1 MPPPRHTCRGCVLR
15 LSRRV
20 PNPRRLNPKKG
31 ASQLSRKLWLS
42 TVTVTI
48 ALLAV
53 FASASPAK
61 VSKGLA
67 QGGTLNVDLFTDVDY
82 TDPALDYLSTGW
94 EIEYSTCLKLMN
106 YPDANG
112 AKGSQLTPEAAAG
125 FPKVSSG
132 GKVYDFTVNAG
143 FTKFS
148 NGQAVT
154 AANFKA
160 AIDRDADPKMQSPSV
175 PFFSDIVG
183 SSKSPVSG
191 VKVNGKHLIITLTK
205 ASPDFLARMAMPFFC
220 AVPTNLA
227 HDPNG
232 VLAPASAGPYYISD
246 RVPNK
251 SITIKKNPNYKGK
264 RPHNV
269 NQINYT
275 VGNSLDAIYLRTQ
288 QGATDYAAG
297 GIPPASYAEA
307 AQKYGIN
314 KAQFWVK
321 PILSVSYLAFNH
333 DRPLFKGA
341 KGIALGK
348 AINYAIDRKALL
360 VQSGFLAGKRTDQV
374 LPPGIA
380 GFRDANLYPLKG
392 PDLATAK
399 KWMAKAGV
407 PGGTTVELYTSNRG
421 AAPLQAQIYQFNL
434 KQIGLNVNTHLFARA
449 VQIDKEGT
457 RGEPFDITSEGWIA
471 DYADPY
477 DFINVLLSGDNLHAS
492 NNNNVAY
499 FNDPKYNKAMKAA
512 SLMSGANRYSAYG
525 NLDVAMMKDN
535 PPWAARNNFNDRV
548 LLSSRVGCFTF
559 NATYSVDLAAL
570 CIK

>member
-1 MPPPRHTCRGCVLR
+1 MR
-15 LSRRV
+15 
-20 PNPRRLNPKKG
+20 
-31 ASQLSRKLWLS
+31 RKLWLS
-42 TVTVTI
+42 TVTVAI

-53 FASASPAK
+53 FASSAVAK
-61 VSKGLA
+61 SARTGA
-67 QGGTLNVDLFTDVDY
+67 TGGTLNVDLATDVDY

-112 AKGSQLTPEAAAG
+112 PKGSQLVPEAAAG
-125 FPKVSSG
+125 FPKVSNN
-132 GKVYDFTVNAG
+132 GKTYDFTVKAS

-148 NGQAVT
+148 NGQPVT

-160 AIDRDADPKMQSPSV
+160 AFDRDADPKMQSPAV

-183 SSKSPVSG
+183 SSTSPVSG
-191 VKVNGKHLIITLTK
+191 VKVRGSHLIITLTH
-205 ASPDFLARMAMPFFC
+205 AAPDFLARMAMPFFC

-232 VLAPASAGPYYISD
+232 VLNPPSAGPYYIAD

-251 SITIKKNPNYKGK
+251 SITIKKNPYYKGK

-269 NQINYT
+269 NEIDYN
-275 VGNSLDAIYLRTQ
+275 VGNSLDATYLRAQ

-314 KAQFWVK
+314 KGQFWVK
-321 PILSVSYLAFNH
+321 PQIGVQYLAFNH

-341 KGIALGK
+341 AGTALAK

-360 VQSGFLAGKRTDQV
+360 AQGGYLGGKRTDQI
-374 LPPGIA
+374 LPPGMA

-399 KWMAKAGV
+399 KWLAKSGV
-407 PGGTTVELYTSNRG
+407 KDGTTVELYTSNRG

-457 RGEPFDITSEGWIA
+457 RGEPFDVTTEGWIA

-477 DFINVLLSGDNLHAS
+477 DFINVLLCGCNLHDS

-499 FNDPKYNKAMKAA
+499 YNNPTFNKQMEAA
-512 SLMSGANRYSAYG
+512 SLLSGAKRYSTYG
-525 NLDVAMMKDN
+525 NLDIKMMSQD
-535 PPWAARNNFNDRV
+535 PPWAARSNFNDRI
-548 LLSSRVGCFTF
+548 LLSKRVGCFTY
-559 NATYSVDLAAL
+559 NSIYSVDLAGL
-570 CIK
+570 CLK

>member
-1 MPPPRHTCRGCVLR
+1 MR
-15 LSRRV
+15 
-20 PNPRRLNPKKG
+20 
-31 ASQLSRKLWLS
+31 RKLWLS
-42 TVTVTI
+42 TALVAV

-53 FASASPAK
+53 FAGGAAAK
-61 VSKGLA
+61 SGQAGAK
-67 QGGTLNVDLFTDVDY
+67 GGTLNVDLSTDVDY

-94 EIEYSTCLKLMN
+94 EIEYATCLKLVN

-112 AKGSQLTPEAAAG
+112 AKGAQLVPEAAVG
-125 FPKVSSG
+125 FPKVSNN
-132 GKVYDFTVNAG
+132 GKTYDFTVKVG

-148 NGQAVT
+148 NGQPVT

-160 AIDRDADPKMQSPSV
+160 AIDRDADPKMQSPAV

-183 SSKSPVSG
+183 SDKSPVSG
-191 VKVNGKHLIITLTK
+191 VKVKGSHLIINLTK
-205 ASPDFLARMAMPFFC
+205 AAPDFLARMAMPFFC
-220 AVPTNLA
+220 AVPTNLP

-232 VLAPASAGPYYISD
+232 VLAPPSAGPYYISD

-251 SITIKKNPNYKGK
+251 SITIKRNPYYKGK
-264 RPHNV
+264 RPNNV
-269 NQINYT
+269 TQINYNI
-275 VGNSLDAIYLRTQ
+275 GNSLDASYLRAQ

-314 KAQFWVK
+314 KGQFWVK
-321 PILSVSYLAFNH
+321 PQIGVTYLAFNH

-341 KGIALGK
+341 KGTALAK
-348 AINYAIDRKALL
+348 AINYAIDRKAMLA
-360 VQSGFLAGKRTDQV
+360 QGGYLAGKRTDQI
-374 LPPGIA
+374 LPPGMA

-399 KWMAKAGV
+399 KWAGKAGV
-407 PGGTTVELYTSNRG
+407 SSGTKVVYYTSNRG
-421 AAPLQAQIYQFNL
+421 SAPLVAQIVQFNL
-434 KQIGLNVNTHLFARA
+434 KQIGLDVSTNLFARA

-477 DFINVLLSGDNLHAS
+477 DFINVLLYGGNIHAS

-499 FNDPKYNKAMKAA
+499 FNDPKYNKAMVKA
-512 SLMSGANRYSAYG
+512 SLMSGAARYKAYG
-525 NLDVAMMKDN
+525 NLDVSMMKDN
-535 PPWAARNNFNDRV
+535 PPWAPRNNFNDRI
-548 LLSSRVGCFTF
+548 LLSGRVGCFTF
-559 NATYSVDLAAL
+559 NPTYSVDLAAL

>member
-1 MPPPRHTCRGCVLR
+1 M
-15 LSRRV
+15 S
-20 PNPRRLNPKKG
+20 
-31 ASQLSRKLWLS
+31 LSRKLWLS
-42 TVTVTI
+42 TVLVAI

-53 FASASPAK
+53 FAGGAAAK
-61 VSKGLA
+61 TGHAGA
-67 QGGTLNVDLFTDVDY
+67 QGGTLNVDISTDVDY

-94 EIEYSTCLKLMN
+94 EIEYATCLKLMN

-112 AKGSQLTPEAAAG
+112 PKGAQLVPEAAAG
-125 FPKVSSG
+125 FPKVSNSG
-132 GKVYDFTVNAG
+132 KTYDFTVNAG

-148 NGQAVT
+148 NGAPVT

-160 AIDRDADPKMQSPSV
+160 AFDRDADPKMQSPAV

-183 SSKSPVSG
+183 ASSSPVSG
-191 VKVNGKHLIITLTK
+191 VKVRGNHLIFNLTQ
-205 ASPDFLARMAMPFFC
+205 AAPDFLARTAMPFFC
-220 AVPTNLA
+220 AVPTNLP

-251 SITIKKNPNYKGK
+251 SITIKKNPFYKGK

-269 NQINYT
+269 TQMNYII
-275 VGNSLDAIYLRTQ
+275 GNSLDATYLRTQ

-307 AQKYGIN
+307 AQKYGVN
-314 KAQFWVK
+314 KSQFWVK
-321 PILSVSYLAFNH
+321 PQLGVTYLAMNH

-341 KGIALGK
+341 AGTALAK
-348 AINYAIDRKALL
+348 AVNYAIDRKAMLA
-360 VQSGFLAGKRTDQV
+360 QGGYLAGKRTDQV

-392 PDLATAK
+392 PDIATAK
-399 KWMAKAGV
+399 KWAAKAGV
-407 PGGTTVELYTSNRG
+407 KDGTTVEYYTSNRG
-421 AAPLQAQIYQFNL
+421 SAPLVAQIVQFNL
-434 KQIGLNVNTHLFARA
+434 KQIGLNVNSHLFARA

-477 DFINVLLSGDNLHAS
+477 DFINVLLCGCSLHDS

-499 FNDPKYNKAMKAA
+499 YNNATFNKQMKAA
-512 SLMSGANRYSAYG
+512 SLMSGAQRYSTYG
-525 NLDVAMMKDN
+525 ALDVHMMAQD
-535 PPWAARNNFNDRV
+535 PPWAARNNFNDRILV
-548 LLSSRVGCFTF
+548 SSRVGCFTY
-559 NATYSVDLAAL
+559 NSTYSVDLAAL
-570 CIK
+570 CLK

>member
-1 MPPPRHTCRGCVLR
+1 
-15 LSRRV
+15 
-20 PNPRRLNPKKG
+20 
-31 ASQLSRKLWLS
+31 LSRKLWLS
-42 TVTVTI
+42 TVTVVI

-53 FASASPAK
+53 FATSAVAK
-61 VSKGLA
+61 PGKTGAV
-67 QGGTLNVDLFTDVDY
+67 GGTLNVDISTDVDY

-94 EIEYSTCLKLMN
+94 EIEYATCLKLMN

-112 AKGSQLTPEAAAG
+112 PKGAQLVPEAAAG
-125 FPKVSSG
+125 FPKVSAA
-132 GKVYDFTVNAG
+132 GKVYDFDVKAS

-148 NGQAVT
+148 DGSPVT

-160 AIDRDADPKMQSPSV
+160 AIDRDADPKMQSPAV

-183 SSKSPVSG
+183 SDKSPVSG
-191 VKVNGKHLIITLTK
+191 VKVKGSHLVITLTK

-220 AVPTNLA
+220 AVPTNLS

-232 VLAPASAGPYYISD
+232 VLSPASAGPYYISD

-275 VGNSLDAIYLRTQ
+275 VGNSLDATYLRTQ

-307 AQKYGIN
+307 AQKFGIN
-314 KAQFWVK
+314 KGQFWVK
-321 PILSVSYLAFNH
+321 PQIGVSYFAFNH

-341 KGIALGK
+341 AGTALAK
-348 AINYAIDRKALL
+348 AVNYAIDRKALL
-360 VQSGFLAGKRTDQV
+360 AQGGYLAGKRTDQI
-374 LPPGIA
+374 LPPGMA

-392 PDLATAK
+392 PDITTAK
-399 KWMAKAGV
+399 KWATKSGV
-407 PGGTTVELYTSNRG
+407 KDGQTIEFYTSNRG
-421 AAPLQAQIYQFNL
+421 ASPLQAQIVQFNL
-434 KQIGLNVNTHLFARA
+434 KQIGLNVNSHLFARA

-477 DFINVLLSGDNLHAS
+477 DFINVLLSGDNLHDS

-499 FNDPKYNKAMKAA
+499 FNDPKYNKAMTAA
-512 SLMSGANRYSAYG
+512 SLMSGANRYKAYG
-525 NLDVAMMKDN
+525 NLDVSMMKDN
-535 PPWAARNNFNDRV
+535 PPWAARNNFNDRI
-548 LLSSRVGCFTF
+548 LLSSKVGCFTY
-559 NATYSVDLAAL
+559 NSIYSMDLAAA

>member
-1 MPPPRHTCRGCVLR
+1 V
-15 LSRRV
+15 
-20 PNPRRLNPKKG
+20 
-31 ASQLSRKLWLS
+31 
-42 TVTVTI
+42 I

-53 FASASPAK
+53 FATSAVAK
-61 VSKGLA
+61 SAKTGAV
-67 QGGTLNVDLFTDVDY
+67 GGTLNVDISTDVDY

-94 EIEYSTCLKLMN
+94 EIEYATCLKLMN

-112 AKGSQLTPEAAAG
+112 PKGAQLVPEAAAG
-125 FPKVSSG
+125 FPKVSAG
-132 GKVYDFTVNAG
+132 GKVYDFTVNAS

-148 NGQAVT
+148 DGSRVT

-160 AIDRDADPKMQSPSV
+160 AIDRDADPKMQSPAV

-183 SSKSPVSG
+183 SDKSPVSG
-191 VKVNGKHLIITLTK
+191 VKVKGSHLVITLTK

-269 NQINYT
+269 NLINYT
-275 VGNSLDAIYLRTQ
+275 VGNSLDATYLRTQ

-314 KAQFWVK
+314 KGQFWVK
-321 PILSVSYLAFNH
+321 PQIGVSYYAFNH

-341 KGIALGK
+341 AGTALAK
-348 AINYAIDRKALL
+348 AVNYAIDRKALL
-360 VQSGFLAGKRTDQV
+360 AQGGYLAGKRTDQI
-374 LPPGIA
+374 LPPGMA

-392 PDLATAK
+392 PDLTTAK
-399 KWMAKAGV
+399 KWAGKSGV
-407 PGGTTVELYTSNRG
+407 KDGQTIEFYTSNRG
-421 AAPLQAQIYQFNL
+421 ASPLQAQIVQFNL

-477 DFINVLLSGDNLHAS
+477 DFINVLLSGDNLHDS

-499 FNDPKYNKAMKAA
+499 FNDPKYNKAMTAA
-512 SLMSGANRYSAYG
+512 SLMSGAARYTAYG
-525 NLDVAMMKDN
+525 NLDVSMMKDN
-535 PPWAARNNFNDRV
+535 PPWAARNNFNDRI
-548 LLSSRVGCFTF
+548 LLSAKVGCFTY
-559 NATYSVDLAAL
+559 NSIYSMDLAAA

>member
-1 MPPPRHTCRGCVLR
+1 M
-15 LSRRV
+15 
-20 PNPRRLNPKKG
+20 
-31 ASQLSRKLWLS
+31 SRKLWLS
-42 TVTVTI
+42 TVTVAI

-53 FASASPAK
+53 FAGSAVAK
-61 VSKGLA
+61 TGKSGA
-67 QGGTLNVDLFTDVDY
+67 TGGTLTVDLATDVDY

-94 EIEYSTCLKLMN
+94 EIEYATCLKLFN

-125 FPKVSSG
+125 FPKVSNSG
-132 GKVYDFTVNAG
+132 KTYDFTVNAS

-148 NGQAVT
+148 NGQPVT

-160 AIDRDADPKMQSPSV
+160 AFDRDADPKMQSPAL
-175 PFFSDIVG
+175 PFFQDVVG
-183 SSKSPVSG
+183 SDKSPVSG
-191 VKVNGKHLIITLTK
+191 VKVSGSHLIVNLTK
-205 ASPDFLARMAMPFFC
+205 AAPDFLARMAMPFFC
-220 AVPTNLA
+220 AVPTNLP

-232 VLAPASAGPYYISD
+232 VETPPAAGPYYISD

-251 SITIKKNPNYKGK
+251 SITIKRNPNYKGK

-269 NQINYT
+269 TQFNY
-275 VGNSLDAIYLRTQ
+275 VIGNSLDATYLRAQ

-297 GIPPASYAEA
+297 GIPPASFAEA

-314 KAQFWVK
+314 KGQFWVK
-321 PILSVSYLAFNH
+321 PQLGVSYLAFNH
-333 DRPLFKGA
+333 DRPMFKGA
-341 KGIALGK
+341 GGTALAK

-360 VQSGFLAGKRTDQV
+360 VQSGYLAGKRSDQI
-374 LPPGIA
+374 LPPGMA

-392 PDLATAK
+392 PDLTTAK
-399 KWMAKAGV
+399 KWMAKSGV
-407 PGGTTVELYTSNRG
+407 KDGTTVELYTSNRG

-457 RGEPFDITSEGWIA
+457 RGEPFDVTTEGWIA

-477 DFINVLLSGDNLHAS
+477 DFINVLLSGDSLHAS

-499 FNDPKYNKAMKAA
+499 FNDPTFNKAMRSAA
-512 SLMSGANRYSAYG
+512 LLSGATRYTTYG
-525 NLDVAMMKDN
+525 NLDVKMFAQN
-535 PPWAARNNFNDRV
+535 PPWAARSNFNARI
-548 LLSSRVGCFTF
+548 LLSSRVGCFTY
-559 NATYSVDLAAL
+559 NSTYSVDLAAL
-570 CIK
+570 CLK